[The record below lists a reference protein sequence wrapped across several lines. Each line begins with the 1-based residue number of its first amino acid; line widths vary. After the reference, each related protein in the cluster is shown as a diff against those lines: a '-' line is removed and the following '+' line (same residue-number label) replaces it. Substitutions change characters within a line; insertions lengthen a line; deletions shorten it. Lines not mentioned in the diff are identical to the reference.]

1 MDATAETVG
10 RRKSRRRSHAV
21 RCDLGDWG
29 TPQRAKTHRWG
40 GSLYEEKYK
49 TRPSMHCSRSCETR
63 EKERGKGDR
72 MKIIECVTPFIVAG
86 LIIYCA
92 YIGEVQC
99 VSVLASS
106 LALYAA
112 RESLRGGQDA

>member
-1 MDATAETVG
+1 
-10 RRKSRRRSHAV
+10 
-21 RCDLGDWG
+21 
-29 TPQRAKTHRWG
+29 
-40 GSLYEEKYK
+40 
-49 TRPSMHCSRSCETR
+49 
-63 EKERGKGDR
+63 
-72 MKIIECVTPFIVAG
+72 MKIIECGIPFAVAG

-112 RESLRGGQDA
+112 RGRLEGGQHEN

>member
-1 MDATAETVG
+1 MG
-10 RRKSRRRSHAV
+10 RHK
-21 RCDLGDWG
+21 
-29 TPQRAKTHRWG
+29 
-40 GSLYEEKYK
+40 
-49 TRPSMHCSRSCETR
+49 
-63 EKERGKGDR
+63 KERGTG
-72 MKIIECVTPFIVAG
+72 MKIIECIIPFMVAG

-112 RESLRGGQDA
+112 RGRLREGQDGV